1 MRIAQMTTH
10 VRVAGAATGRPRAAR
25 GALPVLALAAL
36 LACDTDDILTAEDP
50 DVLTP
55 RTLND
60 SSALPTVLAGTIGN
74 FQIAFSGGA
83 DLANGGHEGQINV
96 TGLFTD
102 ELLSSET
109 FPDRIGVDQ
118 RTVFPGN
125 GSMGGVFLDLSRARA
140 FAEFGST
147 RFNEFAP
154 GTADHAEVLNLAG
167 FTYVLFAENYC
178 SGVPFSYLQDDGSV
192 ELGSPLTRD
201 ETLARAIAK
210 FDSALTFA
218 AAEEDEEQ
226 LHLASV
232 GKARALL
239 DLGQYAAAAAAVAA
253 VPLDFEYVIESSD
266 NSARQNNGVWN
277 YTFNTAAFS
286 VPDVEGANG
295 LPFASAD
302 DPRVPSAPG
311 GLGFDGTTD
320 FTLQLKYPDRT
331 TGAVLASGVEAQLM
345 VAEAALAGGDAGAWL
360 AALNAPRRSALAA
373 PLPDLADPGDAAARV
388 DLTFQERALWLYL
401 TSHRLGDLRR
411 LVRQYG
417 RDAEAVFPTGEHHKG
432 QYGTDVN
439 LPISGTERNNPNF
452 QQCLDR
458 DA

>member
-1 MRIAQMTTH
+1 MTTH
-10 VRVAGAATGRPRAAR
+10 ARFAGAAAGRPGAAR
-25 GALPVLALAAL
+25 GALLTLAALATL

-74 FQIAFSGGA
+74 FQIAYSGGA
-83 DLANGGHEGQINV
+83 DLSNGGHEGQINV
-96 TGLFTD
+96 AGLFTD
-102 ELLSSET
+102 ELLSAET

-140 FAEFGST
+140 FAEFAST
-147 RFNEFAP
+147 RFLEFAP
-154 GTADHAEVLNLAG
+154 GSADHAEVLSIAG

-192 ELGSPLTRD
+192 ELGTPLTRD
-201 ETLARAIAK
+201 ETLTLAVAK

-218 AAEEDEEQ
+218 AAAEDEEQ

-239 DLGQYAAAAAAVAA
+239 DLGRPADAAAAVAD
-253 VPLDFEYVIESSD
+253 VPLDFEYVVESSD
-266 NSARQNNGVWN
+266 NSTRQNNGVWN
-277 YTFNTAAFS
+277 YTFNSSSFS
-286 VPDVEGANG
+286 VSDVEGGNG
-295 LPFASAD
+295 LPFASAE

-311 GLGFDGTTD
+311 GVGFDGTTD
-320 FTLQLKYPDRT
+320 LILQLKYPDET
-331 TGAVLASGVEAQLM
+331 SGAVLASGVEAQLII
-345 VAEAALAGGDAGAWL
+345 AEAALAAGDVAGWL
-360 AALNAPRRSALAA
+360 AALNAPRRGALAA
-373 PLPDLADPGDAAARV
+373 PLPDLVDPGDAVGRL
-388 DLTFQERALWLYL
+388 DLTFQERAYWLYL

-417 RDAEAVFPTGEHHKG
+417 RDAESVFPTGEHHKG

>member
-1 MRIAQMTTH
+1 MTTH
-10 VRVAGAATGRPRAAR
+10 VRVAGAATGRPRTAR

-192 ELGSPLTRD
+192 QLGSPLTRD
-201 ETLARAIAK
+201 ETLTRAIAK

-218 AAEEDEEQ
+218 AAEEDDEQ

-286 VPDVEGANG
+286 VPDVEGTNG

-302 DPRVPSAPG
+302 DPRVPSTPG

-360 AALNAPRRSALAA
+360 TALNAPRRSALAA